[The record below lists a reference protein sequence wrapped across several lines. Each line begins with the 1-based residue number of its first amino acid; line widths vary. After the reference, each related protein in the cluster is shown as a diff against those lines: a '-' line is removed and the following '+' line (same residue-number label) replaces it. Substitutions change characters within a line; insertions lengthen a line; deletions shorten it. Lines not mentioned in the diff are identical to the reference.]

1 MARFILGDEL
11 GNLKTLRY
19 PSAVEGEAP
28 QLKIVHQ
35 GSSRSSTRSV
45 QALAVNASEES
56 TIVAAGYSNGS
67 AAMYS
72 LDGDD
77 TIDVLSEWKEPR
89 FKQQYVGLGILPT
102 SRSVISCTANGAL
115 RRTNASAGQEADV
128 ATLPARLCDWKL
140 SSGGD
145 AFAYGGEE
153 VELSVWNLE
162 QAFASRPPES
172 ATPSAAKKRKR
183 NDVLL
188 PGELWRAK
196 NVANDKLGLRQPVH
210 NTSLTF
216 ISSTTT
222 SVHDIAVGTQ
232 LGHVR
237 RYDTRSARRPVADW
251 EKVAKIGGV
260 KEVQKGLSEHELFV
274 RIAGA
279 VCSIATAPDVLVS
292 AGLDRL
298 VRIHSTFPP
307 QIGQQDRK
315 GEILHKIFSK
325 SVPTVA
331 AWDQHAVEPRNTVDE
346 VEEAEVEE
354 TDRLWEEMEDAEDE
368 SSSRKRRK

>member
-35 GSSRSSTRSV
+35 GSSGSSTRSV

-67 AAMYS
+67 AA
-72 LDGDD
+72 
-77 TIDVLSEWKEPR
+77 I
-89 FKQQYVGLGILPT
+89 
-102 SRSVISCTANGAL
+102 SVISCTANGAL

-274 RIAGA
+274 SDQGCNLLSLDLRNGRVAYSYKGIAGA